1 MNQNKLR
8 EQLKIIKNYT
18 EIESKDIAEWLEIK
32 NVRSISNFLHGDFNL
47 SEEKRGKRTSWFCDI
62 RMKLW
67 REFTQSFNTYI

>member
-18 EIESKDIAEWLEIK
+18 KIENKDIAEWLEIK

-47 SEEKRGKRTSWFCDI
+47 SEEKRRKADELVLQYKDEAMERIYTIF
-62 RMKLW
+62 
-67 REFTQSFNTYI
+67 